1 MTRDRILQR
10 PGSGKDN
17 MGNRADL
24 NLTKDVMTLGKISF
38 RHPLS
43 TVALL
48 GSKDVHD
55 VAPSQSE
62 EDDNAG
68 CGLNMQDRE

>member
-1 MTRDRILQR
+1 
-10 PGSGKDN
+10 
-17 MGNRADL
+17 
-24 NLTKDVMTLGKISF
+24 MTLGKISF
-38 RHPLS
+38 RHPLI

-48 GSKDVHD
+48 SSKGVCD

-68 CGLNMQDRE
+68 CRVNMQDNDSTKPEWNNKIRYNSQIH